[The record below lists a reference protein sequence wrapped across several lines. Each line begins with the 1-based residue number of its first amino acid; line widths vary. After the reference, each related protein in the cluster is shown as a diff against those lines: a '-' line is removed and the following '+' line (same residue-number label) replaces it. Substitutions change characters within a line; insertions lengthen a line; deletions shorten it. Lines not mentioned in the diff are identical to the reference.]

1 MLMKSQ
7 WDCVLQNL
15 GEWRGSFTLLSA
27 EGALKED
34 IPSLISLE
42 GVNDDQSIHLDLK
55 RFYPVAGSSEP
66 ECKQIIMDFSAPG
79 AGAMFFESGA
89 FSEGSLH
96 FAPNARFGAESCLVD
111 QDRRLRLV
119 QIFGDGNQFER
130 LTLIREQRV
139 GTDAPER
146 SSLGLNDLFGDWQ
159 GNRVTLYPARREI
172 VENQPTRWQL
182 SRQSEFQLLLDETV
196 TITVNQSLLTFDQE
210 GQLYQT
216 LLLPDGAS
224 STCPVT
230 IRAGQAF
237 FLEVGWLRSPTC
249 RQRLIRDYN
258 SNGEWN
264 SLTWIVEHKLPSGEH
279 HDDTVE

>member
-1 MLMKSQ
+1 
-7 WDCVLQNL
+7 
-15 GEWRGSFTLLSA
+15 LLSA

-42 GVNDDQSIHLDLK
+42 GVNDNQSIHLDLR

-66 ECKQIIMDFSAPG
+66 ECKQIVMDFSAPG

-119 QIFGDGNQFER
+119 QIFGDGNRFER

-146 SSLGLNDLFGDWQ
+146 LHYQAPPLALNDLLGNWQ
-159 GNRVTLYPARREI
+159 GEGVRLYPARREI
-172 VENQPTRWQL
+172 VENQPIRWQL
-182 SRQSEFQLLLDETV
+182 SRQSESQLLLDETV
-196 TITVNQSLLTFDQE
+196 ITITVNQSLLTFEQE

-258 SNGEWN
+258 SNGEWT
-264 SLTWIVEHKLPSGEH
+264 SLTWIVEHKIS
-279 HDDTVE
+279 

>member
-27 EGALKED
+27 EGVLKED
-34 IPSLISLE
+34 IPSLISLT
-42 GVNDDQSIHLDLK
+42 GVNDHQAIHLDLK
-55 RFYPVAGSSEP
+55 RFYPVEGSSEP
-66 ECKQIIMDFSAPG
+66 ECKQIVMDFSAPG
-79 AGAMFFESGA
+79 AGAIFFESGA

-119 QIFGDGNQFER
+119 QIFGDQSQFER

-139 GTDAPER
+139 GTDEPEQPHYRAPPLTLE
-146 SSLGLNDLFGDWQ
+146 DLLGDWQ
-159 GNRVTLYPARREI
+159 GDGVTLYPAKREV

-182 SRQSEFQLLLDETV
+182 SRQSESQLMLDETV
-196 TITVNQSLLTFDQE
+196 NVTVNESILTFKQE

-230 IRAGQAF
+230 IQAGQSF

-249 RQRLIRDYN
+249 RQRLIRHYH
-258 SNGEWN
+258 SNGEWM
-264 SLTWIVEHKLPSGEH
+264 SSTW
-279 HDDTVE
+279 TVQYKIN